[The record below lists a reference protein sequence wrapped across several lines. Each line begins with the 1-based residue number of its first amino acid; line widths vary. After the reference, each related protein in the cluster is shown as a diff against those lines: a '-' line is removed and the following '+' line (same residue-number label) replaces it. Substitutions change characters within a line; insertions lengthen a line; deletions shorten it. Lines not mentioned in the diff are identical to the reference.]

1 MGSVG
6 QVSLEYLL
14 LLACIFSIFAAL
26 LPLVVNVFDL
36 CLFGLDVISARDF
49 SSSLEQAVWDVS
61 FQGTGSVF
69 AVSARPVGEWLVRS
83 SGKTLFVEVTGL
95 GHSKVFSVEFPNDVG
110 FFRKSFSSESVFFVS
125 RVSGKVLLEYDDP

>member
-26 LPLVVNVFDL
+26 LPLLAGVFDL

-49 SSSLEQAVWDVS
+49 SSSLEQAVWEVS
-61 FQGTGSVF
+61 FQGQGSVY
-69 AVSARPVGEWLVRS
+69 VVKARPVGEWLVHS
-83 SGKTLFVEVTGL
+83 SGKTLFIEVIGP
-95 GHSKVFSVEFPNDVG
+95 GHSKVFPVDFPNDVG
-110 FFRKSFSSESVFFVS
+110 FFRKSFSSERVFFVS